1 LLVYGMVL
9 AYILMMVN
17 SGSEGEVAKKIA
29 EYEEVESVS
38 IVYGE
43 YDLIAK
49 VRVRDLDDLD
59 DFLTNK
65 IRGLPQTLLTTT
77 MIVSKEY
84 KRNINR

>member
-1 LLVYGMVL
+1 MLVYGMVL
-9 AYILMMVN
+9 AYVLMMVN

-49 VRVRDLDDLD
+49 VRVKDLDDLD

-65 IRGLPQTLLTTT
+65 VRSLPQILLTTT

-84 KRNINR
+84 QAKHK

>member
-1 LLVYGMVL
+1 MVL

-17 SGSEGEVAKKIA
+17 SGSEGEVTKKIA

-49 VRVRDLDDLD
+49 VRVKDLDDLD

-65 IRGLPQTLLTTT
+65 VRSLPQILLTTT

>member
-1 LLVYGMVL
+1 MVL

-17 SGSEGEVAKKIA
+17 SGSEGEVTKKIA

-49 VRVRDLDDLD
+49 VRVKDLDDLD

-65 IRGLPQTLLTTT
+65 VRSLPQILLTTT

-84 KRNINR
+84 QAKHK

>member
-49 VRVRDLDDLD
+49 VRVKDLDDLD

-65 IRGLPQTLLTTT
+65 VRSLPQILLTTT

-84 KRNINR
+84 QAKHK

>member
-1 LLVYGMVL
+1 MLVYGMVL
-9 AYILMMVN
+9 AYVLMMVN

-29 EYEEVESVS
+29 EYEEAESVS

-49 VRVRDLDDLD
+49 VRVKDLDDLD

-65 IRGLPQTLLTTT
+65 VRSLPQILLTTT

>member
-1 LLVYGMVL
+1 MVL
-9 AYILMMVN
+9 AYVLMMVN
-17 SGSEGEVAKKIA
+17 SGSEGEVAKKMA

-49 VRVRDLDDLD
+49 VRVKDLDDLD

-65 IRGLPQTLLTTT
+65 VRSLPQILLTTT

>member
-1 LLVYGMVL
+1 MVL
-9 AYILMMVN
+9 AYVLMMVN
-17 SGSEGEVAKKIA
+17 SGSEGEAAKKMA

-49 VRVRDLDDLD
+49 VRVKDLDDLD

-65 IRGLPQTLLTTT
+65 VRSLPQILLTTT